1 MAQCSNNERMAS
13 TRSKFNPKRRFTSS
27 VPSRKALEQ
36 LAGKIRYGGKPDH
49 KRNPGDFGLTPP
61 ALPRDDKSLCDT
73 AKIFKRAE
81 ALELLKKGV
90 LRGMIS
96 EWDGTHGF
104 PKNVWSMTDDGISLE
119 AQLENAGNGTYH
131 GYPLEVND
139 DFRESVLTNWK
150 QGHE

>member
-1 MAQCSNNERMAS
+1 MSSAR
-13 TRSKFNPKRRFTSS
+13 TKFNPKRRFASS
-27 VPSRKALEQ
+27 QPSKEALKA
-36 LAGKIRYGGKPDH
+36 LAGKVRYGGNSAH

-73 AKIFKRAE
+73 VKIFKRAE
-81 ALELLKKGV
+81 ALQLLKKGV

-96 EWDGTHGF
+96 EWDGTNGF
-104 PKNVWSMTDDGISLE
+104 PKNIWSVTDDGTPLE

-139 DFRESVLTNWK
+139 DFRESVLAKWH
-150 QGHE
+150 QSHE